1 MTRLVLD
8 SVIPIQSLHVGQ
20 VGELQPGNIASAIAK
35 RPVHAAVA
43 VTHFGLEGD
52 QQADRQHHGGY
63 DKALHHYPAEHYAAW
78 RQEFPDQAALF
89 EPAGFGENIS
99 TLGMTEADVCL
110 GDVFRLGTAIVQ
122 VSQGRQPCAKLNL
135 RFGVPEMLLRVK
147 ETGRTGWYYRV
158 LTEGLVRPGDSLV
171 LMDRPEPF
179 WSLSRVWDVLFGAK
193 RDEPGLHILAGHPL
207 LGQSWQDRAVRRLE
221 SF

>member
-1 MTRLVLD
+1 MSSLALD
-8 SVIPIQSLHVGQ
+8 SIILIQSLHVGQ
-20 VGELQPGNIASAIAK
+20 IGSLQPGDIASAIAK

-43 VTHFGLEGD
+43 VTHFGLAGD

-99 TLGMTEADVCL
+99 TVGMTEADVCL

-122 VSQGRQPCAKLNL
+122 ISQGRQPCAKLNL
-135 RFGVPEMLLRVK
+135 RFGVSEMLLRVK

-158 LTEGLVRPGDSLV
+158 LTEGLVKPGDSLV

-179 WSLSRVWDVLFGAK
+179 WTLTRLWTVLFGAE
-193 RDEPGLHILAGHPL
+193 RDEPGLRILAGHPL
-207 LGQSWQDRAVRRLE
+207 LGQSWQERAASRLQG
-221 SF
+221 